1 MTPLA
6 GFIVAVLA
14 GWLIRDPRRAAA
26 AVVVP
31 FLAVLAVQTWG
42 IATGYDHSPPS
53 TITSFPGML
62 GYWLVQVIIL
72 VPLARHRGRAWG
84 SAGQVGAGA

>member
-6 GFIVAVLA
+6 GFIPAIIA

-31 FLAVLAVQTWG
+31 FLAVLAVQTWS
-42 IATGYDHSPPS
+42 IADGYGHSPPS
-53 TITSFPGML
+53 TITSFPGRWAI
-62 GYWLVQVIIL
+62 GWS
-72 VPLARHRGRAWG
+72 R
-84 SAGQVGAGA
+84 